1 MVRLRIERP
10 NGICNAGLKTPTN
23 RSRLI
28 RESHG
33 IAVETAK
40 WFLRYFLGGRAM
52 REPPLHLTPQ
62 LNRLVVSR
70 QPGRIAPGN
79 VAR

>member
-1 MVRLRIERP
+1 MARLRIERP
-10 NGICNAGLKTPTN
+10 NGICNAGSKTPTS

-28 RESHG
+28 RESHR
-33 IAVETAK
+33 IAAYTAK
-40 WFLRYFLGGRAM
+40 WFLRYFLGDRAM

-70 QPGRIAPGN
+70 EPVRIAPGN
-79 VAR
+79 AAR